1 MKKSIKLSLL
11 TAVCSLV
18 SVAHADL
25 AWLSGYVEEY
35 NNTASASD
43 YTAYIINA
51 DLINAANP
59 NTINSASDLLTWIQD
74 YNETSI
80 YDVTIPDAYVAQTFN
95 SAKEITG
102 TTVSFEKFLSYTLGE
117 GNYYML
123 ALCEVGGITYGN
135 VIDNTYA
142 FEGNLQFDGTSSAT
156 AATGWEMVP
165 EPTSGMLM
173 LVGFGLMALKRKRA

>member
-35 NNTASASD
+35 ADGTSVDNYS
-43 YTAYIINA
+43 AYIINV
-51 DLINAANP
+51 DSIDGT
-59 NTINSASDLLTWIQD
+59 TITDGASLLSWIQSV
-74 YNETSI
+74 NEDSI
-80 YDVTIPDAYVAQTFN
+80 YDVTVPTAAIAQNLGDATLT
-95 SAKEITG
+95 S
-102 TTVSFEKFLSYTLGE
+102 TTVSFEKFLSYTLVE